1 MKITFL
7 GTGTSHGVPEIGC
20 TCSVCRSPNP
30 RNQRL
35 RSSVLIQSDQGPT
48 VLIDASID
56 FRQQAL
62 RYGIDRLTD
71 ILITH
76 THADHILGLDETRI
90 FCRGNVQPLRL
101 YLSESSDQR
110 IRSLFD
116 YVYDDTIQ
124 KGGGV
129 PKFENIILSPGR
141 AFQLHGLD
149 ITPIELYHG
158 KIPILGYRINN
169 TAYLTDCSFIP
180 PNSHKRLDGL
190 ELLILDALRIK
201 PHSTHFCLE
210 QAIQA
215 ARAIGAKRTLFI
227 HMNHKLE
234 HTQTNAI
241 LPAGMQLA
249 YDGLIVEDLSP

>member
-20 TCSVCRSPNP
+20 TCSVCQSPDT

-62 RYGIDRLTD
+62 RHRIDTLTD

-90 FCRGNVQPLRL
+90 FCRGKVKPITLH
-101 YLSESSDQR
+101 LSESSDQR
-110 IRSLFD
+110 IRHLFD
-116 YVYDDTIQ
+116 YVYDDGIQ

-129 PKFENIILSPGR
+129 PKFENRILIPGQPFR
-141 AFQLHGLD
+141 LHGLD

-158 KIPILGYRINN
+158 RIPILGFRINN
-169 TAYLTDCSFIP
+169 MAYLTDCSLIP
-180 PNSHKRLDGL
+180 PHSRQHLDDL
-190 ELLILDALRIK
+190 DLLVLDALRIK

-210 QAIQA
+210 QAVQE
-215 ARAIGAKRTLFI
+215 ARGINAKRTLFI